1 MTKLSSTL
9 GFASLSLIVFF
20 LSGCSEKKLS
30 SSEPKTNAPSESSL
44 PEDSSNTMFK
54 VRNVTG
60 TEGESLL
67 KKRPDIV
74 VLDIRTPDEFNEGHI
89 ANAINID
96 FWGDDFSSQLAK
108 LDKNQ
113 TYLLHCRSGGR
124 SSSAL
129 ETFRK
134 KGFSNL
140 IHLNEGI
147 ATWPLKLVK

>member
-1 MTKLSSTL
+1 MTKLFFTL
-9 GFASLSLIVFF
+9 GLGLLSLIVFF

-30 SSEPKTNAPSESSL
+30 PSDSKTNAPSESSL
-44 PEDSSNTMFK
+44 PEDSSNTTFK

-67 KKRPDIV
+67 KKRPDII
-74 VLDIRTPDEFNEGHI
+74 VLDLRTPDEFNEGHI

-113 TYLLHCRSGGR
+113 TYLLHCQSGGR

-129 ETFRK
+129 EIFRK

>member
-1 MTKLSSTL
+1 MTKLYSTL

-30 SSEPKTNAPSESSL
+30 SSDSKTNAPSESSL
-44 PEDSSNTMFK
+44 PEDSSNTTFK

-74 VLDIRTPDEFNEGHI
+74 VLDVRTPDEFNEGHI

-113 TYLLHCRSGGR
+113 TYLLHCQSGGR

-129 ETFRK
+129 EIFRK

>member
-1 MTKLSSTL
+1 MTNFSFTL

-30 SSEPKTNAPSESSL
+30 SSDPNTTVPIEFSL
-44 PEDSSNTMFK
+44 PEDSPTTMLK
-54 VRNVTG
+54 VINVTG
-60 TEGESLL
+60 TEGETLL

-89 ANAINID
+89 ENAINID

-129 ETFRK
+129 EIFRK
-134 KGFSNL
+134 MGFSNL